1 MMRGQVVFTR
11 DAAGALG
18 RMLEGTAEEEVY
30 VLADENSRRWCVGR
44 LGLEGVPEA
53 RRLVMAAGEGAKS
66 LGTAARVWQW
76 LSERGA
82 RRGSVLVKVAPF
94 RRWHYLLW
102 CFGEVVVISF
112 FTAMYTAL
120 FYGEALP
127 YFMAL
132 PLCFKHASLILVYPY
147 ALLALAAEIG
157 SRNAALQLRD
167 SPQEASLVKF
177 YDEYKRLKLSIDP
190 SAILYINAEANYVKI
205 HYLENERVRE
215 FLLRN
220 SMKSL
225 ETLADRHG
233 LVRCH
238 RSYYVNPRHIKVLSR
253 NKEGVI
259 IAEMIE
265 DSLMRI
271 PVSKQYYAHLSELL

>member
-1 MMRGQVVFTR
+1 MDNSFRLPRGFSFHLLHVLIMPAFFICFSSIYDPFSIREFYQ
-11 DAAGALG
+11 LG
-18 RMLEGTAEEEVY
+18 GKSFFFHFLMLSCIILA
-30 VLADENSRRWCVGR
+30 VLAIMRPI
-44 LGLEGVPEA
+44 L
-53 RRLVMAAGEGAKS
+53 
-66 LGTAARVWQW
+66 
-76 LSERGA
+76 
-82 RRGSVLVKVAPF
+82 SVLVKVAPF

-167 SPQEASLVKF
+167 SSQEASLVKF
-177 YDEYKRLKLSIDP
+177 YDEYKRLKLSIDS

>member
-1 MMRGQVVFTR
+1 MDSLF
-11 DAAGALG
+11 
-18 RMLEGTAEEEVY
+18 
-30 VLADENSRRWCVGR
+30 R
-44 LGLEGVPEA
+44 LPKGFSYHLLHV
-53 RRLVMAAGEGAKS
+53 LVMPSFFICFCSIYDPFSIQEFYHVGGKS
-66 LGTAARVWQW
+66 FFFHFLMLSCIILGVEAIAR
-76 LSERGA
+76 LLL
-82 RRGSVLVKVAPF
+82 SVLVKVVPF

-102 CFGEVVVISF
+102 CFGEIVIISF
-112 FTAMYTAL
+112 FTALYTTL
-120 FYGEALP
+120 FFGDELP

-132 PLCFKHASLILVYPY
+132 PICFKHASMVLVYPY
-147 ALLALAAEIG
+147 ALLLLAREIDM
-157 SRNAALQLRD
+157 RNAELQSRESASD
-167 SPQEASLVKF
+167 ASLVKF
-177 YDEYKRLKLSIDP
+177 FDENNRLKLSIDP
-190 SAILYINAEANYVKI
+190 SAVLYVSAEANYVKI
-205 HYLENERVRE
+205 HYLENDKVRE

-225 ETLADRHG
+225 EDVAQKHG

-265 DSLMRI
+265 DGLRRI

>member
-1 MMRGQVVFTR
+1 MDSIFSLPKGFSHH
-11 DAAGALG
+11 L
-18 RMLEGTAEEEVY
+18 LY
-30 VLADENSRRWCVGR
+30 VLIMPSFFICFCSIYDPFSIKEFYQVGGKTFFFHFLMLSCII
-44 LGLEGVPEA
+44 LG
-53 RRLVMAAGEGAKS
+53 VMAITRLILSA
-66 LGTAARVWQW
+66 LVRV
-76 LSERGA
+76 
-82 RRGSVLVKVAPF
+82 VPF

-112 FTAMYTAL
+112 FTALYTTL
-120 FYGEALP
+120 FFGRDLP

-132 PLCFKHASLILVYPY
+132 PQCFKFTSLVLVYPY
-147 ALLALAAEIG
+147 VFLILVREVEN
-157 SRNAALQLRD
+157 RNAELRSRENAAD
-167 SPQEASLVKF
+167 ATLVKF
-177 YDEYKRLKLSIDP
+177 YDEHKRLKLSIDP
-190 SAILYINAEANYVKI
+190 SAVLYINAEANYVKI

>member
-1 MMRGQVVFTR
+1 M
-11 DAAGALG
+11 
-18 RMLEGTAEEEVY
+18 
-30 VLADENSRRWCVGR
+30 
-44 LGLEGVPEA
+44 
-53 RRLVMAAGEGAKS
+53 
-66 LGTAARVWQW
+66 
-76 LSERGA
+76 
-82 RRGSVLVKVAPF
+82 
-94 RRWHYLLW
+94 
-102 CFGEVVVISF
+102 
-112 FTAMYTAL
+112 
-120 FYGEALP
+120 
-127 YFMAL
+127 
-132 PLCFKHASLILVYPY
+132 
-147 ALLALAAEIG
+147 
-157 SRNAALQLRD
+157 
-167 SPQEASLVKF
+167 
-177 YDEYKRLKLSIDP
+177 
-190 SAILYINAEANYVKI
+190 KI

-238 RSYYVNPRHIKVLSR
+238 RSSYVNPRPIKVLSR